1 MHALSYIIHHP
12 AGLFDP
18 GAIEVAGTGGLV
30 ESRQQHTV
38 QCIACSHDPQGQLKP
53 TGAFQH
59 ISSGAL
65 ADHQRS
71 RRHLERLEELARGE
85 RQPPAVP
92 VGTPPVIPSPQPRW
106 YYRCRVCQLDQKGEV
121 HERARCHEFNQY
133 QLADHLTTR
142 NHLRRAST
150 ADPRLAIFMMKQ
162 NLTAHVIQPR
172 LAPAPVAPQ
181 PALGGN

>member
-38 QCIACSHDPQGQLKP
+38 QCIVCSHDPQGQLKP
-53 TGAFQH
+53 NGALQY

-71 RRHLERLEELARGE
+71 RRHLERLGELAQGA

-92 VGTPPVIPSPQPRW
+92 AGTPPAIASPQPRW
-106 YYRCRVCQLDQKGEV
+106 YYRCRVCQLDQNGEV
-121 HERARCHEFNQY
+121 HVRARCHEFNQF

-142 NHLRRAST
+142 NHRRRAST
-150 ADPRLAIFMMKQ
+150 ADPRLAISSC
-162 NLTAHVIQPR
+162 H
-172 LAPAPVAPQ
+172 
-181 PALGGN
+181 